1 MRKNLFYLKN
11 VVIVVGLIH
20 VATLLKAQN
29 TQHVVDKIYFPS
41 AQEWQVKSPQFFKID
56 SLKLNEA
63 IQFSI
68 QNETKYPRNP
78 WLTQAMQFGKEPFS
92 DPVGPMLERGGL
104 SGIIVYKGY
113 IIAQWGDPSKV
124 ESCNS
129 VTKSFVSS
137 TIGLAYERGLIRSLE
152 DKVYTYLP
160 PIETAQFTEETKNQ
174 NPIDKKSFIFPFDTP
189 HNQKISWD
197 NLLRQTSD
205 WEGTLW
211 GKPDWADRPS
221 DKQDEW
227 LTRKRNEPGTSYK
240 YNDTRVNALALAAT
254 TVWHQSLP
262 EVFRENI
269 MKPIGA
275 SNSWTWTG
283 YQNSW
288 IVLDG
293 KLVQSVSGGGH
304 FGGGMFINGYDM
316 ARFGLFTLR
325 KGNWQGKQIL
335 SADWFKKAT
344 TPTNVNPEY
353 GFMNYFLNTQ
363 QKMYPSAPASA
374 YAHIGN
380 GTNMIYVDEENDLV
394 VVVRW
399 IENNAI
405 DNFLKKLLASL
416 PNNK

>member
-11 VVIVVGLIH
+11 VVIVVGFIH
-20 VATLLKAQN
+20 AATLVKAQN
-29 TQHVVDKIYFPS
+29 TQHVVEKIYFPS

-56 SLKLNEA
+56 SLQLNEA

-104 SGIIVYKGY
+104 SGIVIYKGY
-113 IIAQWGDPSKV
+113 IIAKWGDPSKV

-160 PIETAQFTEETKNQ
+160 PIETAPFTEETKNQ

-211 GKPDWADRPS
+211 GKPDWADRPN
-221 DKQDEW
+221 DKPQEW
-227 LTRKRNEPGTSYK
+227 LTRTRNEPGSTWK
-240 YNDTRVNALALAAT
+240 YNDTRVNAIALAAT
-254 TVWHQSLP
+254 LVWHRPLP
-262 EVFRENI
+262 EVLRELI
-269 MKPIGA
+269 MDPIGS
-275 SNSWTWTG
+275 SNTWHWTG
-283 YQNSW
+283 YRNSW

-293 KLVQSVSGGGH
+293 KVIQSVSGGGH
-304 FGGGMFINGYDM
+304 FGGGMFISAMDM
-316 ARFGLFTLR
+316 ARFGLLSYH
-325 KGNWQGKQIL
+325 KGNWNGKQLIPEKWIEL
-335 SADWFKKAT
+335 ST
-344 TPTNVNPEY
+344 TPTSANTGY
-353 GFMNYFLNTQ
+353 GFMNYFLNTD
-363 QKMYPSAPASA
+363 KKLLPSAPEDVFV
-374 YAHIGN
+374 HIGN
-380 GTNMIYVDEENDLV
+380 GTNMIYVDRKNELV
-394 VVVRW
+394 AVVRW
-399 IENNAI
+399 IDNAAM
-405 DNFLKKLLASL
+405 DGFVSRMLSSL
-416 PNNK
+416 NK

>member
-29 TQHVVDKIYFPS
+29 TQHVVEKIYFPS

-160 PIETAQFTEETKNQ
+160 PIETAPFTEETKNQ